1 MIAETLL
8 LLNNDP
14 SKPLNEHF
22 NDSLVDLKNWISNAI
37 QYIEADN
44 VLKILYTGYGNTRPV
59 TLKHS
64 GTLKIK
70 VGPKLTSGLVNSVK
84 IYINDVLISTI
95 GANDTEIINV
105 SVGDVLRV
113 ALTTNGIIPEYVHL
127 CGFPTLL
134 DL

>member
-8 LLNNDP
+8 LLNDDP
-14 SKPLNEHF
+14 SKPLNGHF

-44 VLKILYTGYGNTRPV
+44 VLKVMSFGSSV

-70 VGPKLTSGLVNSVK
+70 VGPALNSGLVNSVQ

-105 SVGDVLRV
+105 SVGDVLRL
-113 ALTTNGIIPEYVHL
+113 ALKANGMRPEYIHL
-127 CGFPTLL
+127 CGFPILL

>member
-8 LLNNDP
+8 LLNDDP
-14 SKPLNEHF
+14 SKPLNKHF
-22 NDSLVDLKNWISNAI
+22 NDSLVDLKNWLSNAI
-37 QYIEADN
+37 RYIEADN
-44 VLKILYTGYGNTRPV
+44 VLKVMSFGSSV
-59 TLKHS
+59 TLNHS

-70 VGPKLTSGLVNSVK
+70 VGPALNSGLVNSVR

-105 SVGDVLRV
+105 RAGSVLRV
-113 ALTTNGIIPEYVHL
+113 ALIANGMRPKYIHL

-134 DL
+134 DF

>member
-22 NDSLVDLKNWISNAI
+22 DDSLVDLKSWLSNAI
-37 QYIEADN
+37 RYIEADN
-44 VLKILYTGYGNTRPV
+44 VLKVMSFGASV

-70 VGPKLTSGLVNSVK
+70 VGPALNSGLANSVQ

-105 SVGDVLRV
+105 RAGSVLRV
-113 ALTTNGIIPEYVHL
+113 ALKANGMRPEYIHL

>member
-44 VLKILYTGYGNTRPV
+44 VLKVMSFGGSV
-59 TLKHS
+59 TLNHS

-70 VGPKLTSGLVNSVK
+70 VGSALNSGLANSVQ

-113 ALTTNGIIPEYVHL
+113 ALKANGMRPEYIHL
-127 CGFPTLL
+127 CGFPILL

>member
-14 SKPLNEHF
+14 SKPLNKHF

-37 QYIEADN
+37 RYIEADN
-44 VLKILYTGYGNTRPV
+44 VLKVMSFGSSV
-59 TLKHS
+59 TLNHS

-70 VGPKLTSGLVNSVK
+70 VGAALTSGLANSVQ

-95 GANDTEIINV
+95 GEFDAEIINI
-105 SVGDVLRV
+105 SAGDVLRV
-113 ALTTNGIIPEYVHL
+113 ALKANGMRPEYIHL

>member
-1 MIAETLL
+1 MIAEILL

-22 NDSLVDLKNWISNAI
+22 NNSLVDLKNWISNAI

-44 VLKILYTGYGNTRPV
+44 VLKVMSFGSSV

-70 VGPKLTSGLVNSVK
+70 VGRALTSGIANSVK

-95 GANDTEIINV
+95 GANDTEIIHV

-113 ALTTNGIIPEYVHL
+113 ALYPNGMRPEYIHL